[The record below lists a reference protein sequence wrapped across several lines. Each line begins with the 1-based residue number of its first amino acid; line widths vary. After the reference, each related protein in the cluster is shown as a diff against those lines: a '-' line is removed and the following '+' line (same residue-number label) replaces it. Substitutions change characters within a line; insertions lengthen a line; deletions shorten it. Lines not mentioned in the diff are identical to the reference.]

1 MKLLALMREN
11 WMLESS
17 SKMEST
23 LRQRGQPWAK
33 FFHLSRGEDGSRHQH
48 DC

>member
-33 FFHLSRGEDGSRHQH
+33 FFHLGGGKNRNRH
-48 DC
+48 